1 MISNDKEKEI
11 KTSRIMELFFR
22 AIKGEALSV
31 RKLAD
36 EYNVSPRSI
45 TRDINDL
52 KAFLS
57 DHSDILG
64 YAELIY
70 SSSSHCYTLNMD
82 SFLTN
87 KELVAISKILI
98 GSRAFNTQ
106 ELLEIIKK
114 LKTNTTPS
122 DRSRLESLIGKE
134 LYTYDE
140 INFDCE
146 SIIDNLWK
154 ITECIENK
162 SVITIRYHKM
172 DRSVVNRRIMPI
184 SILFSEY
191 YYYLIAYNCESEKSD
206 TPVYFRIDRIIGITI
221 HREKYTLTQEQSID
235 EGLLR
240 RKSHF
245 MWPGPNRKIRF
256 EFSGPSVQ
264 AILDRIPTAKIVD
277 RHENI
282 YTLEAEVFGTG
293 IKMYLLSQGAWVKVI
308 GPDEFVQEMKSE
320 IHNMLSLYN

>member
-1 MISNDKEKEI
+1 
-11 KTSRIMELFFR
+11 
-22 AIKGEALSV
+22 
-31 RKLAD
+31 
-36 EYNVSPRSI
+36 
-45 TRDINDL
+45 
-52 KAFLS
+52 
-57 DHSDILG
+57 
-64 YAELIY
+64 
-70 SSSSHCYTLNMD
+70 
-82 SFLTN
+82 
-87 KELVAISKILI
+87 
-98 GSRAFNTQ
+98 
-106 ELLEIIKK
+106 
-114 LKTNTTPS
+114 
-122 DRSRLESLIGKE
+122 
-134 LYTYDE
+134 
-140 INFDCE
+140 
-146 SIIDNLWK
+146 
-154 ITECIENK
+154 
-162 SVITIRYHKM
+162 M

-320 IHNMLSLYN
+320 IHNMLSLYD